1 MNDRLQENKNKFEE
15 LIEQLEYLK
24 GEEKTDQQAIQRAE
38 SKLKS
43 VASVLDTSQ
52 ARKKTKRN
60 RNSPRCS
67 REIAVYL
74 ISFSLSFFA
83 FQGLE
88 PGETFEV
95 V

>member
-52 ARKKTKRN
+52 AERKLK
-60 RNSPRCS
+60 
-67 REIAVYL
+67 EIETLLDAQERL
-74 ISFSLSFFA
+74 LSI
-83 FQGLE
+83 
-88 PGETFEV
+88 
-95 V
+95 